1 MKKLFCL
8 VLLVLCFAVPACA
21 ESAVIP
27 ADDDDVK
34 IMLEEAFAEMDLDY
48 CNVILNREMGM
59 FVIDI
64 AIDGLTENLL
74 TLKSLGLN
82 ENYEPWVKTKE
93 VFMSMFDSVLELF
106 KSVHRDDLRLII
118 NVVNDD
124 AYIREDYSTIR
135 YSPLLSIGTFRM
147 FVYDVMDENY

>member
-1 MKKLFCL
+1 MKKLLCL
-8 VLLVLCFAVPACA
+8 ILLILCFAVPACA
-21 ESAVIP
+21 ESVIP

-34 IMLEEAFAEMDLDY
+34 IMLEEAFSAMGLDY

-74 TLKSLGLN
+74 TLKSLGFN
-82 ENYEPWVKTKE
+82 ENYEPWVETKE
-93 VFMSMFDSVLELF
+93 VFMSMFDSVLEMF
-106 KSVHRDDLRLII
+106 KTVHRDDLRLII